1 MTCLC
6 TVSQFISSSTPSFS
20 GELQVI
26 VLPVL
31 LLYIP
36 LFLWG
41 TTGHRP
47 AGLVWK
53 AQGEG
58 TRESV
63 CVGVCVCVC
72 GGVCVCVCVCV
83 CVVLWLLCVF
93 FCVCVCVCVC
103 VCKHVH
109 VCIFL
114 SPLANSRM

>member
-63 CVGVCVCVC
+63 CVRVRVRVR
-72 GGVCVCVCVCV
+72 VCVCVCVRESGGICV
-83 CVVLWLLCVF
+83 TG
-93 FCVCVCVCVC
+93 
-103 VCKHVH
+103 CK
-109 VCIFL
+109 L
-114 SPLANSRM
+114 GRRAQQSY

>member
-63 CVGVCVCVC
+63 CV
-72 GGVCVCVCVCV
+72 CVCVCVCV
-83 CVVLWLLCVF
+83 W
-93 FCVCVCVCVC
+93 CVCVCVCLCVRVCLCVCVSVC
-103 VCKHVH
+103 VCVW
-109 VCIFL
+109 C
-114 SPLANSRM
+114 